1 MKILADV
8 NIFVDVQRR
17 RANWNTSFLVLKTVT
32 DGKNEGCVSALTPAI
47 LYFLRREITTEK
59 QARTEAADVIEGF
72 KIIDLT
78 ASLIQSAFAENR
90 VDFEDA
96 IQFLSAKQSDA
107 IILTRNKKHFRSVE
121 GELEILTPEEF
132 LRKYPD

>member
-32 DGKNEGCVSALTPAI
+32 GDRNEGYISALTPAI

-72 KIIDLT
+72 KIVDVT
-78 ASLIQSAFAENR
+78 ASLIQNAFAESR
-90 VDFEDA
+90 LDFEDA
-96 IQFLSAKQSDA
+96 IQFLSARQSGA
-107 IILTRNKKHFRSVE
+107 IIVTRNKKHFQSVE
-121 GELEILTPEEF
+121 GEVEVLNPEEF
-132 LRKYPD
+132 LSKYPG